1 MDPAV
6 FRLPDNEKKNVDSTN
21 VVPNAIKQ
29 LPPLDPDSP
38 SLTEEQLKVAKSDL
52 LKKDFIKLEYPRKM
66 KFGIDPQIPTQR
78 YALFSFIPAKGA
90 SPDSQGCYGA
100 LKLRGN
106 FTSEMEADKWCDK
119 LMRDYD
125 SYSEIDMTYVGMY
138 VPLMNNNEMYT
149 RTTREIDIK
158 KTVDDTVKSA
168 ANEKRLKEEQELK
181 DIHERQNKLLNA
193 STEEQKEKSYTDLEY
208 YIELRVKKASALATI
223 DDCQKRE
230 KEAQGVADATDPEI
244 QKLEEQFPEY
254 KEKYLEQ
261 YKNALKTVGADI
273 TKNPIINFMGK

>member
-1 MDPAV
+1 MDSTV
-6 FRLPDNEKKNVDSTN
+6 FRLPDTEKKNVDSTN
-21 VVPNAIKQ
+21 VVPNVIKQ
-29 LPPLDPDSP
+29 LPALDPDAP
-38 SLTEEQLKVAKSDL
+38 SLTAEQLKVAKADL
-52 LKKDFIKLEYPRKM
+52 VKKDFIKLDYPKKM

-78 YALFSFIPAKGA
+78 FALFSFIPSKGA
-90 SPDSQGCYGA
+90 SPDHQGCYGA

-119 LMRDYD
+119 LIRDHD
-125 SYSEIDMTYVGMY
+125 SYSDIDMTYVGMY
-138 VPLMNNNEMYT
+138 VPLMNNNELYT

-168 ANEKRLKEEQELK
+168 ANEKRLKEEQDLKEL
-181 DIHERQNKLLNA
+181 HERQNKLLNT

-208 YIELRVKKASALATI
+208 YIELRVKKASALATV

-230 KEAQGVADATDPEI
+230 KEAKAVADATDPEI
-244 QKLEEQFPEY
+244 QKLDEQFPEY
-254 KEKYLEQ
+254 KEQYLEK
-261 YKNALKTVGADI
+261 YKNALQAVGADI